1 LSFEFSKFKIQNS
14 KFKTQNYPMR
24 PLSAQQILRIW
35 EIGQGQH
42 PLDRALT
49 MLSFACPDH
58 RPEDLAALSIGQRDA
73 ALLDLRRLTLG
84 AQLNGFAACPQ
95 CGEKL
100 EFQVDAAD
108 LQLNDPNQ
116 PPAPDYG
123 LTLDAFELRF
133 RLPNSWDLAA
143 IVGTDRA
150 IADTQLLQR
159 CLLQANQNGVP
170 VPYAELP
177 VAVMNQLAEQVV
189 ERDPQAELLLNL
201 SCPAC
206 QHEWPALF
214 DILAFFWAELA
225 VQAQRLLR
233 EVHTLARM
241 YGWREADILG
251 MSAVRRQ
258 QYLDMVTDG

>member
-1 LSFEFSKFKIQNS
+1 
-14 KFKTQNYPMR
+14 MR
-24 PLSAQQILRIW
+24 PLSAQQILQVW

-49 MLSFACPDH
+49 LLTFACPE
-58 RPEDLAALSIGQRDA
+58 RSVADLAALSIGQRDS

-100 EFQVDAAD
+100 EFQVNAAD
-108 LQLNDPNQ
+108 LQLSDPNQ
-116 PPAPDYG
+116 PMAPDYQ
-123 LTLDAFELRF
+123 LTLDTFELRF

-143 IVGTDRA
+143 IVGYDPA
-150 IADTQLLQR
+150 IADAQLLQR
-159 CLLQANQNGVP
+159 CLLQASQNGVA
-170 VPYAELP
+170 VPYAALP
-177 VAVMNQLAEQVV
+177 VAVVTQLAEQVV
-189 ERDPQAELLLNL
+189 ECDPQAELLLNL
-201 SCPAC
+201 NCSAC
-206 QHEWPALF
+206 QHEWQALF
-214 DILAFFWAELA
+214 DILTFFWAELT

-233 EVHTLARM
+233 EVHALARV
-241 YGWREADILG
+241 YGWREADILA